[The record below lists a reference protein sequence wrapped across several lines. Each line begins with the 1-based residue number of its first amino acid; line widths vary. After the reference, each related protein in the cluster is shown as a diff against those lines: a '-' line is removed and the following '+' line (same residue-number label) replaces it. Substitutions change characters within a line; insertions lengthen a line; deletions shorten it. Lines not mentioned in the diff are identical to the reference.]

1 MKRELF
7 KAVEGAGIA
16 YKSQA
21 SSWISR
27 FALLDFAVYFGV
39 EQIEHPQR
47 PKQISVQTPST
58 I

>member
-1 MKRELF
+1 M
-7 KAVEGAGIA
+7 EGAGIA

-21 SSWISR
+21 SFWISR

-47 PKQISVQTPST
+47 PKQTSVQTPST